1 MKTIALIAFS
11 ILLPIFSCSFKA
23 LAQEDV
29 PAPRRIGLM
38 IEQDGLVGKLN
49 NDQNYTMGLGIY
61 FPQNDVG
68 KLILRGIN
76 LFRKDGK
83 KYNFIQNSMGI
94 ANATFTPEYLG
105 NNKIDS
111 LNYMLND
118 RPFAGINY
126 LSTVLTYGN
135 DDTGNSFST
144 FGFNLGIIGTDFSQS
159 MQSYIHRKHWFG
171 STRPIPVGWANQI
184 SETKPVPTFLLYM
197 RNNKLLLGKLSSE
210 DDKNNKGY
218 FQLSQMYEG
227 KFGYYVGASYGL
239 NMRLGLLDK
248 KNWANDF
255 FPLGESSGIIPVE
268 NSANSTSEGKVPAVS
283 LPVRNTR
290 RASDEI
296 FFLGGIKPNVWLYNA
311 FLMGQFNDDDFHT
324 LSWKQMKKVTV
335 DFNIGIGGQKRVCGN
350 EAISAAVTFS
360 VRSPEFKTS
369 DDKFTRWHKWA
380 GIQIYYVY

>member
-1 MKTIALIAFS
+1 MKTIALTALLLLLSLF
-11 ILLPIFSCSFKA
+11 LLPFIA
-23 LAQEDV
+23 VAQEDV

-38 IEQDGLVGKLN
+38 IEQDGVLGKLN

-61 FPQNDVG
+61 FPQNDIG
-68 KLILRGIN
+68 KFILKGIN

-94 ANATFTPEYLG
+94 ANSTFTPEYLG

-111 LNYMLND
+111 LDFMLND

-144 FGFNLGIIGTDFSQS
+144 FGFNLGVIGTDFSQWA
-159 MQSYIHRKHWFG
+159 QSYIHRKHWFG

-184 SETKPVPTFLLYM
+184 SETKPAPTFLVYM

-210 DDKNNKGY
+210 DDKNNQGH

-239 NMRLGLLDK
+239 NMRLGWLDK

-255 FPLGESSGIIPVE
+255 FPLANGNGIIPLE
-268 NSANSTSEGKVPAVS
+268 NPANSGLEGQTGVVS
-283 LPVRNTR
+283 HPTRNTR
-290 RASDEI
+290 RASSEI
-296 FFLGGIKPNVWLYNA
+296 FILGGIKPNVWLYNA
-311 FLMGQFNDDDFHT
+311 FLMGQFNDNDFHT

-335 DFNIGIGGQKRVCGN
+335 DFNIGIGGQKRIYRN
-350 EAISAAVTFS
+350 QAISAAVTFS